1 VHESKGERE
10 TSMSQLM
17 EEILSR
23 ENMTLAYKKVR
34 ANKGASGVDGISV
47 DEVHEYLKENW
58 ASIKERIQ
66 KRKYRPQPVLRVET
80 PKPYHHPLWYPFPDL
95 NIGLHPYPL

>member
-1 VHESKGERE
+1 MHESKEEKE

-23 ENMTLAYKKVR
+23 ENVTLAYKKVK
-34 ANKGASGVDGISV
+34 ANNGASRIDGISV
-47 DEVHEYLKENW
+47 DEVHEYFKENW

-66 KRKYRPQPVLRVET
+66 K
-80 PKPYHHPLWYPFPDL
+80 
-95 NIGLHPYPL
+95 